1 MKSVAAYITKF
12 LITLTVILL
21 LTFTP
26 GCNQDKDREVT
37 FQQLFSSPVKYN
49 GKEITV
55 EGFYFDGF
63 EIQVIAESLDYSG
76 YAEGHLVPDGEMIW
90 VEAGIPVEVYDRLH
104 RQQMMGP
111 EERYGKVRVT
121 GRFEYG
127 GEYGHMGGYISQIT
141 PFRVELLEWSQPVP

>member
-1 MKSVAAYITKF
+1 MKSVADCIAKF
-12 LITLTVILL
+12 LISFTVILL
-21 LTFTP
+21 LAFTP
-26 GCNQDKDREVT
+26 ACSQDKGREIT
-37 FQQLFSSPVKYN
+37 FQQLFSNPGEYN

-63 EIQVIAESLDYSG
+63 EVQVIAESLDYSG
-76 YAEGHLVPDGEMIW
+76 YAEGHLVPRGEMIW

-127 GEYGHMGGYISQIT
+127 GEYGHLGGHISQIT
-141 PFRVELLEWSQPVP
+141 PARVELLE